1 MVNPFKKFANPKKYA
16 EKIDIKKVISVPKV
30 YRKGVERYK
39 KIILSGKPVR
49 PIILLKH
56 PTEDL
61 YAVLDGHHRFYA
73 YLELGFPTVDAVVVK
88 SHKHL
93 FDMTEKGVLQPTPR
107 MTKFIRVPV
116 LIFSKYVNKFIK
128 TPFKLLKST
137 ERALSKVRFA
147 RLHAKKNE
155 IENISGQNVNQSQ

>member
-30 YRKGVERYK
+30 YKKGVEKYK

-49 PIILLKH
+49 PLIVLKH

-73 YLELGFPTVDAVVVK
+73 YLELGFPTIEAVVLK

-93 FDMTEKGVLQPTPR
+93 FDMTKRGLLQPTPR
-107 MTKFIRVPV
+107 FTKFIRVPV
-116 LIFSKYVNKFIK
+116 LTLSRYVNKFIR

-137 ERALSKVRFA
+137 KRVISKIKSA
-147 RLHAKKNE
+147 RLHAKNPSLKL
-155 IENISGQNVNQSQ
+155 SV